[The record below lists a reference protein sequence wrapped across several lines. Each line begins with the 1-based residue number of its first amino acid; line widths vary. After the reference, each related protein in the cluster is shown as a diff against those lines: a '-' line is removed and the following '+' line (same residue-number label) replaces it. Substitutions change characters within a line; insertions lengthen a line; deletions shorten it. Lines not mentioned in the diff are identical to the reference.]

1 MSFNKKFPPQSGRV
15 LNPTMRKQGRV
26 SHKRMDLNNNNKQ
39 IKLLVALL
47 SPAFFLAADGSE
59 PAIAVRISRLVIQVA
74 LIVVLTRAVRNL
86 NKGRGIPLV
95 IGDLLV
101 GVLIGPYALGGFHI
115 NGVFEGLFPRVDG
128 AISVSPELYACAV
141 LGSGVLLFA
150 MGLETD
156 LKMFIRY
163 SVAGSIIG
171 IGGAL
176 VSFITG
182 AFAASLFLHVSIT
195 ELPCLFMGLLA
206 SVSSVGISS
215 HVLMKQKK
223 IDSTE
228 GISAFAA
235 AGTDNIFGLVM
246 LVVIM
251 GIAGSAGGSAMNVL
265 VKIVLWLVF
274 GVLALRLAFSKKLGD
289 ILNTV
294 SFVGD
299 LSLLALGA
307 AFLVGGVFDVFG
319 LPLVSGAY
327 IIGLS
332 LSRTPLASVI
342 QDRIRGI
349 YDFFIPIFFAVMGMF
364 IDLSVFYSVPVLLFA
379 LGLTVLLALA
389 KFVGCG
395 LPALFIGFNTRGAF
409 RIGALMSSHGELSI
423 IIASLAFVAGTFD
436 TRLFGAVMLMCLISS
451 CSAFLF
457 SSFILKFP
465 GPGTKKQVKSDE
477 LVHATWEFYSDEIA
491 SLVIDMLLMNLKED
505 GFFTQRIN
513 IDEGIAQARKD
524 TVALSIIGKGSAVT
538 IETYKVDMAFVRN
551 EVHKVV
557 LNIRA
562 VVQKIT
568 LSSDRPASQKKESV
582 SELLSHIK
590 WENIVLDLK
599 AETKEAV
606 LAELVDV
613 LATRGKLYNRDEV
626 LNAVL
631 ARENIMST
639 GIQYGIAMPHAKTD
653 GVSDLHVVIGVKKTG
668 IEFNS
673 MDGERARLF
682 ILVVSPKKRD
692 SQHVPF
698 LAAITS
704 VLKDATV
711 RERVINAATN
721 EEAYTLLQGR

>member
-1 MSFNKKFPPQSGRV
+1 MNLWAKFSMEGAGTRSTQACGF
-15 LNPTMRKQGRV
+15 
-26 SHKRMDLNNNNKQ
+26 NKQ

-47 SPAFFLAADGSE
+47 SPMLFLAADGSE
-59 PAIAVRISRLVIQVA
+59 PAIAARVSRFVIQVA
-74 LIVVLTRAVRNL
+74 LIMVLTRVVRNL
-86 NKGRGIPLV
+86 NKGRRIPLV

-101 GVLIGPYALGGFHI
+101 GVLIGPYVLGGFHI
-115 NGVFEGLFPRVDG
+115 NGVFDGLFPRFDG
-128 AISVSPELYACAV
+128 PISVSPELYACAV

-182 AFAASLFLHVSIT
+182 AFIASLFLQAPIT
-195 ELPCLFMGLLA
+195 ALPCLFMGLLA

-235 AGTDNIFGLVM
+235 AGADNIFGLVM

-251 GIAGSAGGSAMNVL
+251 GIAGGAGGTL

-274 GVLALRLAFSKKLGD
+274 GALALRLAFSKKFGSV
-289 ILNTV
+289 LNTIRFA
-294 SFVGD
+294 SD

-307 AFLVGGVFDVFG
+307 AFLVGGIFDAFE

-327 IIGLS
+327 LIGLS
-332 LSRTPLASVI
+332 LSRTSLASII

-364 IDLSVFYSVPVLLFA
+364 IDLSALFSMPVLLFA
-379 LGLTVLLALA
+379 LGLTILLALA

-395 LPALFIGFNTRGAF
+395 LPALIIGFNTRGAL

-423 IIASLAFVAGTFD
+423 IIASLAFVAGAFD
-436 TRLFGAVMLMCLISS
+436 ARLFGAVMLMCLISS
-451 CSAFLF
+451 CGAFLF
-457 SSFILKFP
+457 SSFTLKFP
-465 GPGTKKQVKSDE
+465 GAGTKKQVKSDE

-524 TVALSIIGKGSAVT
+524 TVVLSIIGKGSAVN
-538 IETYKVDMAFVRN
+538 IETYKVDMAFARN

-562 VVQKIT
+562 AVQKIA
-568 LSSDRPASQKKESV
+568 LSSDRPASQKKEST
-582 SELLSHIK
+582 SELLSLIK

-631 ARENIMST
+631 AREKIMST

-653 GVSDLHVVIGVKKTG
+653 GVSDLHVVVGIKKTG
-668 IEFNS
+668 IDFNS
-673 MDGERARLF
+673 LDGEKARLF

-692 SQHVPF
+692 SQHVLF
-698 LAAITS
+698 LAAITA
-704 VLKDATV
+704 VLKDATI
-711 RERVINAATN
+711 RERIINAATN
-721 EEAYTLLQGR
+721 EEAYALFQGR

>member
-1 MSFNKKFPPQSGRV
+1 MSFNKEFTPQSGRV
-15 LNPTMRKQGRV
+15 LNPIGERRRTPCKRV
-26 SHKRMDLNNNNKQ
+26 GLNNKQ
-39 IKLLVALL
+39 IKLFVALL

-59 PAIAVRISRLVIQVA
+59 PAIAVRVSRLVIQVA
-74 LIVVLTRAVRNL
+74 LIVVLTRMVRNL

-95 IGDLLV
+95 IGDLLA

-115 NGVFEGLFPRVDG
+115 NGVFDGLFPRLDG
-128 AISVSPELYACAV
+128 PISVSPELYTCAV

-182 AFAASLFLHVSIT
+182 AFTASLFLHMPIT
-195 ELPCLFMGLLA
+195 ALPCLFMGLLA

-251 GIAGSAGGSAMNVL
+251 GIAGGGTESVL
-265 VKIVLWLVF
+265 LKIALWLVF
-274 GVLALRLAFSKKLGD
+274 GILALRLAFSKKLGEA
-289 ILNTV
+289 LNTV
-294 SFVGD
+294 RSVGD

-307 AFLVGGVFDVFG
+307 AFLVGGVFDTFG

-332 LSRTPLASVI
+332 LSRTSLASII

-364 IDLSVFYSVPVLLFA
+364 IDLSVFFSIPVLLFA
-379 LGLTVLLALA
+379 LGLTILLALA

-395 LPALFIGFNTRGAF
+395 LPALLIGFNTRGAL

-423 IIASLAFVAGTFD
+423 IIASLAFVAGAFD

-451 CSAFLF
+451 CGAFLF

-491 SLVIDMLLMNLKED
+491 NLVIDMLLMNLKED

-513 IDEGIAQARKD
+513 IDEGITQARKD
-524 TVALSIIGKGSAVT
+524 TVALSIIGKGSAVN
-538 IETYKVDMAFVRN
+538 IETYKGDAAFVRN

-557 LNIRA
+557 LDIRA
-562 VVQKIT
+562 AVQKIA
-568 LSSDRPASQKKESV
+568 LSSDHLASQKKESA
-582 SELLSHIK
+582 SELLSLIK

-606 LAELVDV
+606 LAELVDI

-626 LNAVL
+626 LHAVL

-653 GVSDLHVVIGVKKTG
+653 GVSDLHVVIGIKKTG

-673 MDGERARLF
+673 LDGKKARLF

-704 VLKDATV
+704 ILKDATV

-721 EEAYTLLQGR
+721 EEAYALLQGR